1 MTKLKKSLSVLLTLA
16 MLFTT
21 LCFFPIDLA
30 LTKAEAAVSGIKIVV
45 PETIYLTP
53 SSGASTTGQYYVN
66 NNSDGSVKTAYD
78 TSASVAVTYPGA
90 KLESVS
96 SSNADIGAISG
107 LNGTTL
113 GSSAATASGAI
124 TLNSGLNAGSTALVE
139 WTFVFT
145 VNGKTQTHYAYS
157 VAYAPW
163 YQPVGA
169 AAKAKGAY
177 HNTFASSILW
187 VSGVHGYS
195 DGDSNSRWYI
205 QTANFIPMLG
215 IIKAPGNNNP
225 DTNWIQSG
233 SNGLSPTVNYQ
244 EVEAGGTKYHARA
257 NSISPTANLTV
268 DTSRYSNFNQI
279 PNFSVGFMV
288 TDREN
293 ANEGPTWYVSDFTG
307 QTSSY
312 YNGTATGSSE
322 YSGDFNSSGTQF
334 SSGDDTSTGIKY
346 NGTWNKAISGT
357 ASFRIK
363 SAVKTKTNK
372 VIDTTA
378 WNNNFVNISVTGAN
392 KSTLRTSV
400 MNGTSYAKE
409 NYTSATWNEYYSA
422 LKAAATNL
430 GNPVSATVDTS
441 ALTTKEADLKTT
453 VYFNGNGGSVS
464 AASDT
469 FVIGGNKTASY
480 TATATATRAG
490 YIFKGWATTPNATTG
505 STSLTLGFNQTVYA
519 VWQPK
524 IVFDNLID
532 LKEWKGLSP
541 GNATVS
547 DFTDTGFTLTS
558 NEGVGEGTYSSPF
571 FPVEPGKSY
580 RIDIDYEGTA
590 WDVYIFFCNEAGG
603 WVDFADGASN
613 RVSYGATTGVPVDNA
628 VFTAPDKAEVVKAQI
643 RVDANGSNNTVK
655 FDNIRVY
662 EVGKVQDD
670 VSYVPSQ
677 GFDYG
682 TVYGDKLPEPT
693 RFAYFF
699 DGWVDE
705 NGNKIAADATV
716 DFSTIKYLYSTWVP
730 GEYTLTFDTDG
741 GNSINSV
748 TGAYNEAY
756 TKPQDP
762 VKTGY
767 KFMGWSPAL
776 PDTIPAVDSKYT
788 ATWSENSYAVFF
800 DGNGF
805 TGGTAPEQINTTYTG
820 TVTFPECTY
829 TKNGYTFVGWNTKS
843 DGSGVT
849 YNAGQTAT
857 KLTDVRDGGVTL
869 YAMWEET
876 PYTITY
882 VYDNGTGETKVVP
895 FDISETLTS
904 LTAPEKEGYTFA
916 GWKVTSAEGSWTMG
930 DVVGEN
936 VTVEAGIMF
945 GNATLTAQ
953 WTINQYT
960 ITFDTLGG
968 SAVAPITGDY
978 NSDVTAPAAP
988 TKAGYTFAGWENL
1001 PAKMPSENITVK
1013 AIWTAN
1019 DYDVQ
1024 YNANGGEGSVE
1035 TQSFSYENTVT
1046 LRENAFVK
1054 TGYHFLGWALSADGE
1069 AEYAG
1074 GQSDIAALTTE
1085 ADGVVTLYAVW
1096 EKNTYTVTFD
1106 KNDAAAEGA
1115 MTAQSFKYDEAQALT
1130 AIGYTK
1136 EGYTFT
1142 GWNTLADGNGTAYE
1156 NGASVENLTA
1166 ENGGNVT
1173 LYAQWTINL
1182 YDVTFRFFLA
1192 TGTQQ
1197 EITLEDIP
1205 HGTAFSALTIP
1216 DTFVT
1221 MYYDAEKT
1229 LPEDNTAH
1237 YIFKEWANKT
1247 EVITSDIEFVAEY
1260 EAQTH
1265 RFTPTAEDKAA
1276 SCTSAGLEAKQCLDC
1291 GYSYKKVIPM
1301 LEHSWYETDRTA
1313 TCTAAGYINY
1323 KCRNCVGTKQ
1333 EVLAALGH
1341 TEVGGRWEVTTPA
1354 GCITEGVRSHYCGR
1368 CNTVYET
1375 ENFPALGHSF
1385 TDTAYKAPDCVN
1397 TGNKAYRYCSVCELY
1412 FAADADRLSAEGKA
1426 TNEAF
1431 ILPADGHKTVLV
1443 EAVPAECEKD
1453 GNIAYYTCENCELL
1467 FSDAEATVIISL
1479 ADTVDPMKGHDYEA
1493 TVTPPTCTNEGYTT
1507 YVCKNDSTHTYVD
1520 NYETA
1525 LGHKAGDAVTEN
1537 DKPASCTED
1546 GSYDEVVYCSV
1557 CKTELSRVKKTHTAP
1572 GHTEAKKQETITE
1585 ATCTVPGDYYDITY
1599 CSVCDEEL
1607 GRVEVTGQTLPHT
1620 YTEQLT
1626 DEAHLKSE
1634 ATCNAYAV
1642 YYYDCIYCSA
1652 NAKDEADKDNYTFSY
1667 TAGGY
1672 DADNHIG
1679 TTTTADEDIVPGTC
1693 INEKTWNE
1701 VTRCDDCGEI
1711 ITSVPKEGDKDENN
1725 HTGETEIRQEDVV
1738 AGTCTSEK
1746 TWNDVTYCLD
1756 CGKAIKTEARTGEKD
1771 PAVHSTT
1778 ETVLKD
1784 DKAATC
1790 CEDGFTGNM
1799 YCADCDKI
1807 VTSGTTIPATK
1818 DNHAGGVKTEK
1829 EDVVPGT
1836 CMSKET
1842 WNDVTYCVGCGDKL
1856 SSVPATGEKNPQNH
1870 TGNNTVTTT
1879 NEKPATC
1886 TEPNTWTEVT
1896 VCECGVTVKTED
1908 KTGEIDSDAH
1918 TGGTYTGKIDE
1929 FYGNCMTEA
1938 HWTLVTYC
1946 SDCHN
1951 AIHSEDQTGAVNP
1964 NVHTGNNTVVK
1975 EDVVA
1980 GTCTSEES
1988 WNDVTYCEC
1997 GEKLSSVPAKG
2008 EKDAD
2013 NHTGT
2018 PDKTVGYLAPT
2029 CKDEGYTGDTHYTC
2043 CDALYAEG
2051 TAIPTSDHT
2060 PSEAVIENK
2069 TEATCTSDGS
2079 YDEVVYCSVCKE
2091 QISSVT
2097 KTIVSPGH
2105 IGGTPVREN
2114 EVKVSCTTD
2123 GSYDEVVYC
2132 TVCTVEVSRV
2142 NRVEKTQGHTP
2153 AAAVK
2158 ENEIPATEEV
2168 DGSYDSVVYCSV
2180 CGHEI
2185 SRTTVYTKVER
2196 TITFVMKDK
2205 TVEIKAYNGDTITPP
2220 EVEGYKGADGFNYKF
2235 VKWDKT
2241 VSVVYGDATYTAIYN
2256 KPADWSAL
2264 DNLEETLNEVL
2275 ESGEVDEALLEE
2287 NKKEIESVLNM
2298 IAEVNKDRDTLD
2310 TTGQS
2315 RIEYIAGKVSDLIDV
2330 IYPDAGSVLVIEG
2343 SSIFYT
2349 GGVISLK
2356 AVKMPLGQIINDVT
2370 WVSSDEDIVFWA
2382 NGKLYAVGT
2391 GTVTLTATR
2400 GIHKAS
2406 KTIEVINGGETRG
2419 ITFTALSNAKYI
2431 IEDYKEVKNS
2441 TILYWSNEQVLRFR
2455 VNVNTSYIFDDY
2467 IVYINGA
2474 VAEPDEN
2481 GYYYIE
2487 AKTGDVLVNVAGA
2500 LTEEGDDGQGGTI
2513 VTKWS
2518 FWDWLIQ
2525 LFRKIGDF
2533 FRGLFS

>member
-1 MTKLKKSLSVLLTLA
+1 MNKLKKTLSVLLTLV

-21 LCFFPIDLA
+21 FCFFSPDFGVEA
-30 LTKAEAAVSGIKIVV
+30 NAAASTYKWRVTVNATKGSSLFKDGNVVLNYITNNGTGSSGSITLSSGTGGSTPWNDNDGVYYSFVSDSSISAVG
-45 PETIYLTP
+45 TALTP
-53 SSGASTTGQYYVN
+53 SASLPANAFPVSVSAWAKLSGNWFSTPNAKWQVRLEVFASDGTLITDSDYGSEVQAKSNAGAEVTNTGTDTVGTGYYPYVSTTNLANATKYINEKSETLTETLNITAVDQYGVDWVN
-66 NNSDGSVKTAYD
+66 APTTTVSGTI
-78 TSASVAVTYPGA
+78 ASVA
-90 KLESVS
+90 
-96 SSNADIGAISG
+96 
-107 LNGTTL
+107 NGTTKTPTITL
-113 GSSAATASGAI
+113 PNATADY
-124 TLNSGLNAGSTALVE
+124 ST
-139 WTFVFT
+139 T
-145 VNGKTQTHYAYS
+145 
-157 VAYAPW
+157 
-163 YQPVGA
+163 
-169 AAKAKGAY
+169 
-177 HNTFASSILW
+177 
-187 VSGVHGYS
+187 
-195 DGDSNSRWYI
+195 
-205 QTANFIPMLG
+205 
-215 IIKAPGNNNP
+215 
-225 DTNWIQSG
+225 
-233 SNGLSPTVNYQ
+233 
-244 EVEAGGTKYHARA
+244 
-257 NSISPTANLTV
+257 
-268 DTSRYSNFNQI
+268 
-279 PNFSVGFMV
+279 
-288 TDREN
+288 
-293 ANEGPTWYVSDFTG
+293 
-307 QTSSY
+307 
-312 YNGTATGSSE
+312 
-322 YSGDFNSSGTQF
+322 
-334 SSGDDTSTGIKY
+334 
-346 NGTWNKAISGT
+346 
-357 ASFRIK
+357 
-363 SAVKTKTNK
+363 
-372 VIDTTA
+372 
-378 WNNNFVNISVTGAN
+378 
-392 KSTLRTSV
+392 
-400 MNGTSYAKE
+400 
-409 NYTSATWNEYYSA
+409 
-422 LKAAATNL
+422 
-430 GNPVSATVDTS
+430 
-441 ALTTKEADLKTT
+441 
-453 VYFNGNGGSVS
+453 VS
-464 AASDT
+464 AAWTTGNSSNSTVTKTAAYNVYVAKALYFDNSSV
-469 FVIGGNKTASY
+469 FQLGDYKNIGGSCSISNVTPTSF
-480 TATATATRAG
+480 TATS
-490 YIFKGWATTPNATTG
+490 K
-505 STSLTLGFNQTVYA
+505 ST
-519 VWQPK
+519 
-524 IVFDNLID
+524 D
-532 LKEWKGLSP
+532 
-541 GNATVS
+541 GN
-547 DFTDTGFTLTS
+547 TGFSDAFALKPNT
-558 NEGVGEGTYSSPF
+558 TYVFSA
-571 FPVEPGKSY
+571 
-580 RIDIDYEGTA
+580 DIDYQPAGENDTYDVYFQPLTSSNGTVTGTTVVSGCGVEG
-590 WDVYIFFCNEAGG
+590 DVYI
-603 WVDFADGASN
+603 S
-613 RVSYGATTGVPVDNA
+613 STGHKKDKTSVRL
-628 VFTAPDKAEVVKAQI
+628 VFTTTADTAQGKI
-643 RVDANGSNNTVK
+643 RFDANNT
-655 FDNIRVY
+655 
-662 EVGKVQDD
+662 
-670 VSYVPSQ
+670 
-677 GFDYG
+677 
-682 TVYGDKLPEPT
+682 
-693 RFAYFF
+693 
-699 DGWVDE
+699 
-705 NGNKIAADATV
+705 GNKINVSNIKFVELANENEESYVLHLGGNTQFKVYAAP
-716 DFSTIKYLYSTWVP
+716 VP
-730 GEYTLTFDTDG
+730 KKDGYTLKGWYNGSEQYF
-741 GNSINSV
+741 NS
-748 TGAYNEAY
+748 TGAWVHSSTEAY
-756 TKPQDP
+756 IRELLPINGKQYMNLTSDWELNKYSIKFDKNGGTGSDIADITDKTYFDAASLPENTLT
-762 VKTGY
+762 KTGY
-767 KFMGWSPAL
+767 VADGWNEKADGTGVTYKGTVQNVFAKNSNETVTLYAN
-776 PDTIPAVDSKYT
+776 
-788 ATWSENSYAVFF
+788 WSVNWYSVEFNA
-800 DGNGF
+800 NGG
-805 TGGTAPEQINTTYTG
+805 TGTAPAKISTPYDTDITL
-820 TVTFPECTY
+820 PENPFTR
-829 TKNGYTFVGWNTKS
+829 TGYTFVGWNTKADGTGTS
-843 DGSGVT
+843 YTTTARNLTSERDGSV
-849 YNAGQTAT
+849 
-857 KLTDVRDGGVTL
+857 VL
-869 YAMWEET
+869 YAQWAINE
-876 PYTITY
+876 YTITY
-882 VYDNGTGETKVVP
+882 DFDNGTENRVDTYDYNADV
-895 FDISETLTS
+895 
-904 LTAPEKEGYTFA
+904 TAPADPEKTGYTFA
-916 GWKVTSAEGSWTMG
+916 GWNPSVPSKMPAN
-930 DVVGEN
+930 N
-936 VTVEAGIMF
+936 VSVK
-945 GNATLTAQ
+945 AQ

-968 SAVAPITGDY
+968 SAVAPITQDY
-978 NSDVTAPAAP
+978 NTVVTAPAAP
-988 TKAGYTFAGWENL
+988 TKAGYTFAGWEGL
-1001 PAKMPSENITVK
+1001 PEKMPAKNVTVT

-1019 DYDVQ
+1019 GYIVE

-1035 TQSFSYENTVT
+1035 SQSFTYTDSVT
-1046 LRENAFVK
+1046 LRDNAFTK
-1054 TGYHFLGWALSADGE
+1054 TGYHFAGWALSADGE
-1069 AEYAG
+1069 AEYEGA
-1074 GQSDIAALTTE
+1074 QSGIAALTTE

-1192 TGTQQ
+1192 TGTEQSV
-1197 EITLEDIP
+1197 TLEDIP

-1265 RFTPTAEDKAA
+1265 RFTPTADDKAA
-1276 SCTSAGLEAKQCLDC
+1276 SCTSNGLDAKVCLDC

-1341 TEVGGRWEVTTPA
+1341 TAEGGRWEETTPA

-1375 ENFPALGHSF
+1375 VNFSALGHSF

-1397 TGNKAYRYCSVCELY
+1397 EGNEAYRYCSVCELY
-1412 FAADADRLSAEGKA
+1412 FAADAENNSTEGKA
-1426 TNEAF
+1426 TNEDF
-1431 ILPADGHKTVLV
+1431 IIPADGHKTVLV

-1479 ADTVDPMKGHDYEA
+1479 ADTVDPMTGHDYEA
-1493 TVTPPTCTNEGYTT
+1493 TVTPPTCTEQGYTT

-1537 DKPASCTED
+1537 DTPASCTVD

-1572 GHTEAKKQETITE
+1572 GHTAAKKQVIITE
-1585 ATCTVPGDYYDITY
+1585 ATCTVAGDYWDITY

-1607 GRVEVTGQTLPHT
+1607 DRVEITGQTLPHT
-1620 YTEQLT
+1620 YTEEII
-1626 DEAHLKSE
+1626 DEAHFKSE

-1672 DADNHIG
+1672 DAGNHIG

-1693 INEKTWNE
+1693 IKEKTWNE

-1711 ITSVPKEGDKDENN
+1711 ITSDPKKGDKDENN

-1756 CGKAIKTEARTGEKD
+1756 CDKAIKTEARTGEKD

-1799 YCADCDKI
+1799 YCADCDEI
-1807 VTSGTTIPATK
+1807 VTPGTSIPTTK
-1818 DNHAGGVKTEK
+1818 DNHAGGTRVEK
-1829 EDVVPGT
+1829 EDIVAGT
-1836 CMSKET
+1836 CMAEET
-1842 WNDVTYCVGCGDKL
+1842 WNKVTYCVGCGDKL
-1856 SSVPATGEKNPQNH
+1856 SSVSEEGEKNPQNH

-1896 VCECGVTVKTED
+1896 VCECGVTVKTEN
-1908 KTGEIDSDAH
+1908 KTGAIDPDAH
-1918 TGGTYTGKIDE
+1918 SDVTYTGKADV
-1929 FYGNCMTEA
+1929 FNGNCMTEA
-1938 HWTLVTYC
+1938 HWNLVTYC
-1946 SDCHN
+1946 SVCHKE
-1951 AIHSEDQTGAVNP
+1951 IHSVYQTGAVNP

-1975 EDVVA
+1975 EDVVP

-1997 GEKLSSVPAKG
+1997 GEKLSSIPAKG

-2018 PDKTVGYLAPT
+2018 PTKTVGYVAPT

-2043 CDALYAEG
+2043 CDALYATG

-2180 CGHEI
+2180 CGYEI

-2419 ITFTALSNAKYI
+2419 ITFTALNNTTFV
-2431 IEDYKEVKNS
+2431 IEDYKEVKS
-2441 TILYWSNEQVLRFR
+2441 SAIIYWSNEQVLRFR
-2455 VNVNTSYIFDDY
+2455 VNASTSYIFDDY
-2467 IVYINGA
+2467 VVYLNGA

-2500 LTEEGDDGQGGTI
+2500 VTEEGDDGQGGTI

-2533 FRGLFS
+2533 FRGLFA